1 MKTSRTCFCVEGARV
16 RESPLGRP
24 AYPESVPPRD
34 QDFAKESPA
43 PADLFQPMTTRLTGG
58 RSLTNVVARIALLT
72 LAFAP
77 FALPADAVTIWGGGG
92 VDYHATTITSSSA
105 SSAGSL
111 ALANPLGAGTP
122 GSTTSNTTNRFTS
135 LV

>member
-1 MKTSRTCFCVEGARV
+1 
-16 RESPLGRP
+16 
-24 AYPESVPPRD
+24 
-34 QDFAKESPA
+34 
-43 PADLFQPMTTRLTGG
+43 MTTRLTGG
-58 RSLTNVVARIALLT
+58 RSLTKAIARIALLT

-92 VDYHATTITSSSA
+92 VDYQATTITSSSA

-111 ALANPLGAGTP
+111 ALANQLGAGTP

-135 LV
+135 LVQLGIRFLFS